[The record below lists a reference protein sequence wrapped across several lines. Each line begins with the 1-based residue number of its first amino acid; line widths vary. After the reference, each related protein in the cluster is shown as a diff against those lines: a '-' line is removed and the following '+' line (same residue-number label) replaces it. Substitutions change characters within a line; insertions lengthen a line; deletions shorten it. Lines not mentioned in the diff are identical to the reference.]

1 MYNDR
6 HYVIIYHY
14 AITHRSRLWLEYNER
29 IVHII
34 RGQMWKSYSP
44 QLAYSGYKRYSGF
57 RAWCRIRLLSFFS
70 IALPSITTSAINVSL
85 AETEAAASTALL
97 FAILSLEMT
106 TTDEIF
112 IVFLNLL
119 IEFMVV
125 IVHSSWKTVSY
136 SSTILKGPLSMRWME
151 IFITLSCCN
160 LWH

>member
-1 MYNDR
+1 
-6 HYVIIYHY
+6 
-14 AITHRSRLWLEYNER
+14 
-29 IVHII
+29 
-34 RGQMWKSYSP
+34 
-44 QLAYSGYKRYSGF
+44 
-57 RAWCRIRLLSFFS
+57 
-70 IALPSITTSAINVSL
+70 
-85 AETEAAASTALL
+85 L
-97 FAILSLEMT
+97 FAMLSLEMT

-136 SSTILKGPLSMRWME
+136 SSTILKEPLSMRWME